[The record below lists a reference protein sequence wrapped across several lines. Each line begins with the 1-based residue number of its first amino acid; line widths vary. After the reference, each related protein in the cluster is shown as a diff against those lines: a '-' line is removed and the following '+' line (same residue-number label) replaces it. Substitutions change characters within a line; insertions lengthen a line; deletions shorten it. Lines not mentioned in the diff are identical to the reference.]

1 MITPPNNWN
10 TLWANQNSTLEV
22 RLVLATG
29 VNYSVNLATFTNDN
43 LASCTL
49 EASLFNGV
57 SIGNVCSARLRFV
70 LKDMAAS
77 FGMFEENQRIT
88 FTCRLRRNYS
98 YSGYAKQGVYYI
110 QQFTLQENGD
120 IEIIAYD
127 EITKIQDYISQQT
140 ANTQLSSYLSRLN
153 SMYKYSFSTG
163 ELGNTE
169 LYDTTNI
176 MYQYASSNT
185 KVLGMLVKSTASE
198 LGARKVLQTI
208 AALAGGNIA
217 INKSNNLKLYRLD
230 EGASITSEPLGTV
243 VTVSSLYRDDRP
255 TVITGI
261 DLETDGTTYPSSS
274 GWRIHG
280 QSTNKVS
287 ADGSRTL
294 AETAYRN
301 FMADK
306 MNVRVSNVRCD
317 GAYITPLI
325 ELGDIVSVDLG
336 NGTYYNFTLTDYALT
351 YSGGCWGYIGCPAT
365 KDNFAFSLAS
375 VWSSTDGW
383 IGTWTLNVT
392 SYLSPT
398 DDVVIPDKYR
408 IVFPVLWSGNVA
420 SGMYYNMAYVSIIN
434 TISGTITYDSNG
446 VDGTSG
452 RKTAT
457 VTGYLSASYYPV
469 ERTTDSSGRYDLHIH
484 NLTFYS
490 TDIPDNAVGANVI
503 THSFNQTYKIN
514 QGH

>member
-1 MITPPNNWN
+1 MITPPSNWN

-29 VNYSVNLATFTNDN
+29 VNYSVNLATFTNEN

-57 SIGNVCSARLRFV
+57 SVGNVCSARLRFV
-70 LKDMAAS
+70 LKDMSAS

-98 YSGYAKQGVYYI
+98 YSGYANQGVYYI

-127 EITKIQDYISQQT
+127 EITKIQDYVSQQT
-140 ANTQLSSYLSRLN
+140 TNVQFGTYLSRLKD
-153 SMYKYSFSTG
+153 MYNYAFSRTD
-163 ELGNTE
+163 LVNTA

-176 MYQYASSNT
+176 MYQYASST
-185 KVLGMLVKSTASE
+185 TTVLGMLVKSTASE
-198 LGARKVLQTI
+198 LGARKVMQTI

-217 INKSNNLKLYRLD
+217 IDKSNNLKLYRLD

-255 TVITGI
+255 TTLTGI

-274 GWRIHG
+274 GWRIRG

-301 FMADK
+301 FKADK
-306 MNVRVSNVRCD
+306 LNVRVSNVRCD

-365 KDNFAFSLAS
+365 KDNIAFSLAS
-375 VWSSTDGW
+375 YWDSTDGW
-383 IGTWTLNVT
+383 IGSWTLISTLSLT
-392 SYLSPT
+392 SET
-398 DDVVIPDKYR
+398 VQIPDKYR
-408 IVFPVLWSGNVA
+408 IVFPNISA
-420 SGMYYNMAYVSIIN
+420 SVRGGSSYNAAYISNIN
-434 TISGTITYDSNG
+434 NISGTITYTSNG

-452 RKTAT
+452 TQTAT
-457 VTGYLSASYYPV
+457 VSGYLSASYYPI
-469 ERTTDSSGRYDLHIH
+469 EREPASSGNPWFHIYD
-484 NLTFYS
+484 LTFYS
-490 TDIPDNAVGANVI
+490 TDIPDNAVGARVL
-503 THSFNQTYKIN
+503 THTFNQTFRIN
-514 QGH
+514 MGH

>member
-29 VNYSVNLATFTNDN
+29 VNYSVNLATFTNEN

-70 LKDMAAS
+70 LKDMSAS
-77 FGMFEENQRIT
+77 FGVFEENQRVT
-88 FTCRLRRNYS
+88 FTCRLRSGNT
-98 YSGYAKQGVYYI
+98 YSGYANQGVYYI

-127 EITKIQDYISQQT
+127 ELYKMQDYVSQQT
-140 ANTQLSSYLSRLN
+140 GNLSVNSYLSRMS
-153 SMYKYSFSTG
+153 SMYGIACST
-163 ELGNTE
+163 LFFTSTA

-176 MYQYASSNT
+176 MSTSGSTQIS
-185 KVLGMLVKSTASE
+185 GMLIKSTAADI
-198 LGARKVLQTI
+198 GFRKVLQTI
-208 AALAGGNIA
+208 AALAGGNVA
-217 INKSNNLKLYRLD
+217 INKSNRMWFYRLD
-230 EGASITSEPLGTV
+230 EGASITSEPLGTI
-243 VTVSSLYRDDRP
+243 VTVSSLYKDDRP

-287 ADGSRTL
+287 ADGSREL
-294 AETAYRN
+294 AATAYRN

-306 MNVRVSNVRCD
+306 LNVRVSNVRCD
-317 GAYITPLI
+317 GAFITPLI

-336 NGTYYNFTLTDYALT
+336 DGTYYNFMLTDYALN

-375 VWSSTDGW
+375 VWNSTDGW
-383 IGTWTLNVT
+383 IGTWTQNVT
-392 SYLSPT
+392 SYLHPT
-398 DDVVIPDKYR
+398 NDVEIPDKYR
-408 IVFPVLWSGNVA
+408 IVFPILWSGNV
-420 SGMYYNMAYVSIIN
+420 SGGLYYNVAYVSIIN

-469 ERTTDSSGRYDLHIH
+469 ERTMNDSNRYNLSIR

-490 TDIPDNAVGANVI
+490 TDIPDNAVGANII